1 MRVFFSSIRGS
12 EFFNNFFKLTSGI
25 VLAQV
30 LPILFYPV
38 LSRIYTPSDFGLL
51 ATVSAIV
58 PILSIISSGMYESAI
73 LVTKDKQ
80 EAANLVGLVL
90 FRSSIFSIILILSVY
105 FFSASFLAYL
115 KDPGLED
122 WLIFT
127 PLISFFTVIFNCYN
141 EWCVRNKYFSHLAI
155 NKIFNTSAVTAT
167 KVIFGFTKMSSNGLV
182 LGDIVGKFLSS
193 LSSTYRAILLD
204 KKYFS
209 LISINQ
215 IIKISKIYSNFPKVL
230 MADQIFNN
238 LGGAIHIFFI
248 GIYFN
253 NDELGYVS
261 MAMSLLT
268 VPVTVISAAIKDVFR
283 QKASEV
289 YAISGNCRNIYLRLL
304 KPLVIFGFLFF
315 GLLYFIIPTLLI
327 KFLGPQWSKTATY
340 SLILLPMFYSN
351 FVSMSLGGILILS
364 NKLIVS
370 LYWQILTI
378 LLGALAFIL
387 GIFVF
392 KDIVMSLVLFS
403 FARTITYILYGI
415 ISYYFAKSKG
425 Y

>member
-1 MRVFFSSIRGS
+1 MRLFFSSIKGS
-12 EFFNNFFKLTSGI
+12 EFFNNFFKLSSGI

-30 LPILFYPV
+30 LPILFYPL

-51 ATVSAIV
+51 ATASAIV

-105 FFSASFLAYL
+105 FFSASFLDYL
-115 KDPGLED
+115 NPGLED

-155 NKIFNTSAVTAT
+155 NKIFNTSAVTAS
-167 KVIFGFTKMSSNGLV
+167 KVIFGFAKMSSNGLV

-193 LSSTYRAILLD
+193 VSSTYKAILLD

-215 IIKISKIYSNFPKVL
+215 IIKISKIYSNFPRVL

-283 QKASEV
+283 QKAIEV

-304 KPLVIFGFLFF
+304 KPLIIFGFLFF
-315 GLLYFIIPTLLI
+315 GLLYFIMPTLLI

-340 SLILLPMFYSN
+340 SLILLPMFYTN

-378 LLGALAFIL
+378 LLGALAFII

-415 ISYYFAKSKG
+415 ISYYFAKSKE